1 MNLLILFFFYLDIA
15 IGYGEG
21 QNRTICGLKNWVF
34 ALWSQ
39 FASLFFSPLVCDA
52 QCCEVKIHF
61 RAVCLRG
68 QTPQTFTGIS
78 RVQTGFLV
86 KHYVRKKKI
95 SSPGGGNCPPPC
107 SPLCTALH
115 FAITYGERPLP
126 MKEIKSLRVSFF
138 AVGFFHEGCCMLVG
152 WVLNE

>member
-52 QCCEVKIHF
+52 QCCEVKI
-61 RAVCLRG
+61 R
-68 QTPQTFTGIS
+68 
-78 RVQTGFLV
+78 
-86 KHYVRKKKI
+86 
-95 SSPGGGNCPPPC
+95 
-107 SPLCTALH
+107 
-115 FAITYGERPLP
+115 FAITSGEQPMP
-126 MKEIKSLRVSFF
+126 MKNNTSLKVSFSP
-138 AVGFFHEGCCMLVG
+138 VGIFQEGC
-152 WVLNE
+152 